1 VHEKHDLF
9 DGIPRPLV
17 DEWTQRLAGSS
28 TARVERIVSHGHASR
43 PGSWYDQAESEWVM
57 VVQGHARLRFE
68 DNTVLEL
75 KPGQHVTI
83 PARVRHRVEWT
94 TPDEETIWLAVFF

>member
-1 VHEKHDLF
+1 
-9 DGIPRPLV
+9 
-17 DEWTQRLAGSS
+17 
-28 TARVERIVSHGHASR
+28 
-43 PGSWYDQAESEWVM
+43 M